1 MYVNPN
7 EVRRLVAGAS
17 EGGWDCVG
25 VCYGVPDLGE
35 RVIESMPR
43 VTDPDGDCARIPPT
57 WFRPSWYENPK
68 DSDRCPPGYEAYGL
82 RCAGPCGGMWC
93 RPATRRDGF
102 GQTSD
107 IPGSHA
113 QEGGFPIGVAVVIF
127 GVILTGFV
135 ASFFVKR
142 SPAGRWR
149 LDR

>member
-1 MYVNPN
+1 MYVDRN

-17 EGGWDCVG
+17 DAGWDCVG

-35 RVIESMPR
+35 QVIDDMPR
-43 VTDPDGDCARIPPT
+43 VADPDGDCARIPPT
-57 WFRPSWYENPK
+57 WFRPSGYHDPK
-68 DSDRCPPGYEAYGL
+68 PSYNCPPGYEAYGL
-82 RCAGPCGGMWC
+82 RCIGPCGGMWC
-93 RPATRRDGF
+93 RPVERRDGF

-135 ASFFVKR
+135 ASFYVKR